1 MNILR
6 ISFFVVL
13 LIFVSN
19 ASAQLE
25 LDSDSEHAI
34 TYEVR
39 NDSVIIYVDVFNDF
53 SIDLDS
59 DGNLDAAD
67 DYVYLMFDLNKNG
80 AIDLGGNQIDLY
92 YTYDSTIRY
101 HI

>member
-1 MNILR
+1 MNNFKTTAFFLLTL
-6 ISFFVVL
+6 FFVSHV
-13 LIFVSN
+13 
-19 ASAQLE
+19 SAQLE

-39 NDSVIIYVDVFNDF
+39 NDSVIIYVDVFNDV

-59 DGNLDAAD
+59 DANLDAAD

-80 AIDLGGNQIDLY
+80 AIRFTAEVSKKCFQ
-92 YTYDSTIRY
+92 
-101 HI
+101 